1 MKKEVKIG
9 ALVFF
14 ALAALIIGGK
24 FLRGNNIFK
33 RSNTYYAKYT
43 DAYGLMPSAA
53 VLVKGM
59 RVGSIKS
66 LQIQPGGFIL
76 CTFQIDNDIHIPKSA
91 KANIAGLDIMGTKGL
106 QVEFGG
112 GSNDYFMPEDT
123 IPGGLNLG
131 MMDNV
136 MAKLDPVTLKAT
148 SVLSNIDTI
157 TRKMNKIMG
166 DEDGKQTKAK
176 LNASL
181 NELQVVLKN
190 LTQTT
195 NGVNDLIAQN
205 KNSMSATMK
214 SVESMTTNLNNNN
227 GKINEILANT
237 EKATKKLSDVE
248 VKQMVDKLSSAT
260 EQLNSLMTKMNNKD
274 NSVGMLFN
282 DKKLYDNLS
291 ATTNSLNLL
300 LADFRSN
307 PKNYVHMSLFGK
319 KAKPTPIIMNPQD
332 TLGTRLKTDKV
343 K

>member
-14 ALAALIIGGK
+14 AVAALIIGGK
-24 FLRGNNIFK
+24 FLKGNNVFK
-33 RSNTYYAKYT
+33 RSNTYYAKYN

-59 RVGSIKS
+59 RVGSIKN
-66 LQIQPGGFIL
+66 LEIIEGGQIL
-76 CTFQIDNDIHIPKSA
+76 CTFQIDNDIILPKTA

-106 QVEFGG
+106 QVEFGSG
-112 GSNDYFMPEDT
+112 GNEVYTPGDT

-131 MMDNV
+131 MVDNV
-136 MAKLDPVTLKAT
+136 MAKLDPVSIKAS

-157 TRKMNKIMG
+157 TRKLNKIMG

-176 LNASL
+176 LNQSL
-181 NELQVVLKN
+181 NELQIVLKN

-195 NGVNDLIAQN
+195 TGVNDLIAQN
-205 KNSMSATMK
+205 KNSMSSTMK
-214 SVESMTTNLNNNN
+214 NVETMTSNLNNNN
-227 GKINEILANT
+227 SKINEILANT
-237 EKATKKLSDVE
+237 EKATKKLSDIE
-248 VKQMVDKLSSAT
+248 IKQMFEKLSSAT
-260 EQLNSLMTKMNNKD
+260 DQLNSVMTKMNNKD
-274 NSVGMLFN
+274 NSVGLLFN
-282 DKKLYDNLS
+282 DKKLYDNLT

-300 LADFRSN
+300 LTDFRSN
-307 PKNYVHMSLFGK
+307 PKNYVHMSVFGK
-319 KAKPTPIIMNPQD
+319 KAKPTAIIMNPED